1 MIIDPSYE
9 WRRDEV
15 KVVCAGKQVIDIGGA
30 MHHWLEPKPYACADI
45 QKSNCELNFVGDLS
59 MPTIWNDLIAHVAG
73 HGKFDYAI
81 CTHVLEDV
89 RNPPM
94 ILESLPAIACEGFI
108 SMPSK
113 HAELGKGE
121 CDADETRAQ
130 MGIREAYR
138 GYIHHRWIFDMEDDT
153 LKIFPKLPAIEV
165 MDGID
170 LTPQNTELSFY
181 WEDDIPYK
189 MFQDDW
195 LGPNPWDL
203 INNYRK
209 ELMR

>member
-1 MIIDPSYE
+1 M
-9 WRRDEV
+9 
-15 KVVCAGKQVIDIGGA
+15 
-30 MHHWLEPKPYACADI
+30 
-45 QKSNCELNFVGDLS
+45 
-59 MPTIWNDLIAHVAG
+59 T
-73 HGKFDYAI
+73 
-81 CTHVLEDV
+81 
-89 RNPPM
+89 
-94 ILESLPAIACEGFI
+94 
-108 SMPSK
+108 
-113 HAELGKGE
+113 
-121 CDADETRAQ
+121 DETRAQ